1 MQAIILILVV
11 GVIAVL
17 MLDIIGLIASR
28 QFGFHYCML
37 PSHYRWDI
45 SSAQCNTQSQNR
57 RAGSDRVKHAQDSTK
72 VSDET

>member
-57 RAGSDRVKHAQDSTK
+57 
-72 VSDET
+72 